1 MRRNNVDIIYNVQF
15 IDIHSYLC
23 RCKNFFKRSVV
34 VVQKKPYVC
43 PNQRNCDVRIVYDKS
58 GLKRKGA
65 RCQYCRYTACLDQ
78 GMSHPGTAV
87 RDPDKIIQTI
97 INYHF
102 KCRIS
107 ASKGRPLQRGQAEG
121 TIRDGSRNHLQFQ
134 RVKLGVRSIIRL

>member
-78 GMSHPGTAV
+78 GMSHPGTIYKQ
-87 RDPDKIIQTI
+87 DYPS
-97 INYHF
+97 NPEL
-102 KCRIS
+102 S
-107 ASKGRPLQRGQAEG
+107 
-121 TIRDGSRNHLQFQ
+121 HLM
-134 RVKLGVRSIIRL
+134 

>member
-78 GMSHPGTAV
+78 GMSHPGTIYKQ
-87 RDPDKIIQTI
+87 DYP
-97 INYHF
+97 NNPEL
-102 KCRIS
+102 S
-107 ASKGRPLQRGQAEG
+107 L
-121 TIRDGSRNHLQFQ
+121 
-134 RVKLGVRSIIRL
+134 